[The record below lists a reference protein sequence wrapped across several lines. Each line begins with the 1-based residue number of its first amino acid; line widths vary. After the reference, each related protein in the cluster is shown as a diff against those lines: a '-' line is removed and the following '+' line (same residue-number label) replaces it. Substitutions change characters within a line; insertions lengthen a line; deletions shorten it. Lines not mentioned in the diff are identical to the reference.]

1 MTLPALTIPQFPLP
15 VHIPFEAHPC
25 IVHLAVALPI
35 VIILMEL
42 VNLVVKKRTLG
53 VFSFVLMILLAL
65 ILFAAYL
72 TGSVD
77 AEHAKS
83 ALTQDAK
90 SLFEAHK
97 VQGVY
102 LVYGAAVL
110 VLIKLMSVL
119 IRKTPM
125 RVIFL
130 LFLLAFTALT
140 LNTAKKGKILVFDYG
155 VNVKTAAPVSAP
167 SPAVK
172 APGVSKESAGETMK
186 DSPAASRVQDE
197 TEAATPASEETK
209 RPERP
214 KGEGEGASA
223 NTPSEESASPEAQEV
238 NESMQKVTQEPMH
251 QAQEALPEAPEA
263 PEAPS
268 K

>member
-15 VHIPFEAHPC
+15 IHIPFEVHPC

-90 SLFEAHK
+90 SLLEAHK
-97 VQGVY
+97 LQGVY
-102 LVYGAAVL
+102 LVYGAAIL

-119 IRKTPM
+119 IRKTSM

-140 LNTAKKGKILVFDYG
+140 LNTAQKGKTLVFDYG
-155 VNVKTAAPVSAP
+155 INVKTAASTTAP
-167 SPAVK
+167 AAAK
-172 APGVSKESAGETMK
+172 APGVSKENAEEMTKEQPTPSVAQEGAEE
-186 DSPAASRVQDE
+186 AAS
-197 TEAATPASEETK
+197 ASEEESTETSK
-209 RPERP
+209 AKEAASE
-214 KGEGEGASA
+214 KTSVQEKSASGEPQEINGSVQKKMHEPMLH
-223 NTPSEESASPEAQEV
+223 PSETS
-238 NESMQKVTQEPMH
+238 
-251 QAQEALPEAPEA
+251 
-263 PEAPS
+263 EAPS
-268 K
+268 SSH